1 VTGLSRLVGTTA
13 FKLSLAYMLVAAL
26 FAGGLIA
33 YVGASARGLI
43 DAQIGQTLSAQING
57 LSDQYRIGGLRR
69 LQTIIERRSAQPG
82 SFLFLVQGPGGE
94 TLAGNITGLV
104 MATAQP
110 DEAVEATYQRI
121 EEGEGGTTSASR
133 AALVKVMQ
141 LPGNNRLLV
150 GRDLEERERL
160 NTVLNQAIRWLIL
173 TLVGFG
179 GVGAFFV
186 ARRVLARMDA
196 MTDTTQ
202 RIMAGDLSGRLPVS
216 GSGDELDRLAQSLN
230 AMLVRIGELMQG
242 MKEVSDNVAHDLR
255 TPLTRLRNSAEAALR
270 GEGSKADYRQALE
283 RVIEESDGLIATFNA
298 LLMIA
303 RAEAGSGAD
312 AFRPVDV
319 GALLADVQEM
329 YEPVAEDAGVVL
341 TADVPPDLKV
351 EGSRELLS
359 QAVANLIDNALKYGH
374 PEGRAPTIHLTAMRS
389 GERVVLSVADNG
401 AGIPPAH
408 CARAVERFARLDESR
423 SKPGSGLGLSLVA
436 AVAHLHRGQLRL
448 EPGEP
453 GLCAVIDLP
462 VLA

>member
-1 VTGLSRLVGTTA
+1 LP
-13 FKLSLAYMLVAAL
+13 
-26 FAGGLIA
+26 GGLIA

-43 DAQIGQTLSAQING
+43 DAQIDQTLSAQING

-104 MATAQP
+104 MESAQVNV
-110 DEAVEATYQRI
+110 AMEATYQRI
-121 EEGEGGTTSASR
+121 EEGEGGTISASR

-160 NTVLNQAIRWLIL
+160 NGVLNQAIRWLIL
-173 TLVGFG
+173 ALVGFG

-216 GSGDELDRLAQSLN
+216 GSGDELDRLAQNLN

-270 GEGSKADYRQALE
+270 GEGRQADYRQALE

-329 YEPVAEDAGVVL
+329 YEPVAEDAGVAL

-359 QAVANLIDNALKYGH
+359 QAVANLIDNALKYGR
-374 PEGRAPTIHLTAMRS
+374 PREGAPAIHIMAERS
-389 GERVVLSVADNG
+389 GERVLLHVTDNG
-401 AGIPPAH
+401 AGIAPEH

-423 SKPGSGLGLSLVA
+423 SQPGSGLGLSLVA
-436 AVAHLHRGQLRL
+436 AVAHLHRGQFRL
-448 EPGEP
+448 ETSDP
-453 GLCAVIDLP
+453 GLRAVIDLP

>member
-1 VTGLSRLVGTTA
+1 VTGLSRLIGTAA

-43 DAQIGQTLSAQING
+43 DAQIGQTLTAQING

-94 TLAGNITGLV
+94 ALAGNITGLV
-104 MATAQP
+104 METAKA
-110 DEAVEATYQRI
+110 DAAVEATYQRI
-121 EEGEGGTTSASR
+121 EEGEGGGTPVNRS
-133 AALVKVMQ
+133 ALVMVMQ

-160 NTVLNQAIRWLIL
+160 NDVLNQAIRWLIL
-173 TLVGFG
+173 ALVGFG

-202 RIMAGDLSGRLPVS
+202 RIMAGDLAGRLPVS
-216 GSGDELDRLAQSLN
+216 GSGDELDRLAQNLN

-329 YEPVAEDAGVVL
+329 YEPVTEDVGVVL
-341 TADVPPDLKV
+341 TADVPTDLKV
-351 EGSRELLS
+351 DGSRELLS
-359 QAVANLIDNALKYGH
+359 QAVANLIDNALKYGR
-374 PEGRAPTIHLTAMRS
+374 PEGNKPTIHITANRN
-389 GERVVLSVADNG
+389 GERVLLAVADNG
-401 AGIPPAH
+401 AGIAPEH
-408 CARAVERFARLDESR
+408 CARAVE
-423 SKPGSGLGLSLVA
+423 PGSGLGLSLVA

-448 EPGEP
+448 ENGAP
-453 GLCAVIDLP
+453 GLRAVIDLP
-462 VLA
+462 GLA

>member
-1 VTGLSRLVGTTA
+1 VTGLSRLLGTAA
-13 FKLSLAYMLVAAL
+13 FKLSVAYMLVAAL

-43 DAQIGQTLSAQING
+43 DAQIGQTLTAQING
-57 LSDQYRIGGLRR
+57 LSDQYRIGR
-69 LQTIIERRSAQPG
+69 LQTIIERRSQQPG

-94 TLAGNITGLV
+94 TLAGNITALSMG
-104 MATAQP
+104 TAAA
-110 DEAVEATYQRI
+110 DTVLEATYQRI
-121 EEGEGGTTSASR
+121 EEGEGGAASANRS
-133 AALVKVMQ
+133 ALVKVLQ

-150 GRDLEERERL
+150 GRDLEERESI

-173 TLVGFG
+173 ALVGFG
-179 GVGAFFV
+179 GMGAFFV

-202 RIMAGDLSGRLPVS
+202 RIMAGDLAGRLPVS
-216 GSGDELDRLAQSLN
+216 GSGDELDRLAQNLN

-270 GEGSKADYRQALE
+270 GEGSKAQYRQALE
-283 RVIEESDGLIATFNA
+283 RVIEESDSLIRTFNA

-312 AFRPVDV
+312 AFQTVDILQDIV
-319 GALLADVQEM
+319 EM
-329 YEPVAEDAGVVL
+329 YEPVAEDAGVL
-341 TADVPPDLKV
+341 ISADVPTDMHV
-351 EGSRELLS
+351 FGSRELLS
-359 QAVANLIDNALKYGH
+359 QAVANLIDNALKYGR
-374 PEGRAPTIHLTAMRS
+374 PEGRAPTIHIAAERS
-389 GERVVLSVADNG
+389 GERVLLSVTDNG
-401 AGIPPAH
+401 IGIAPDN

-423 SKPGSGLGLSLVA
+423 SKPGSGLGLSLVS

-448 EPGEP
+448 EEGILGQPAP
-453 GLCAVIDLP
+453 GLRAVMDVP
-462 VLA
+462 VLS